1 MLSKNGG
8 EKNAAVFL
16 QNSTRE
22 ESMTEK
28 LYDLDSYVTEFDCK
42 VISLYKDER
51 YTYIE
56 TDRTAF
62 FPEGGGQTS
71 DRGVL
76 GGVYVENVQIID
88 GKIVHIVEN
97 DAENVEKLSLGA
109 EIFGKIDLKKRF
121 SDMQQHTGEHI
132 FSGIVHSLFGFD
144 NVGFHLSAE
153 SVTVDFN
160 GEMSDEDICKAENL
174 VNEAIWKNLEIKVSY
189 PSKAELSSLSYR
201 SKKEIDGDVRI
212 VEIPGVDVCACC
224 APHVK
229 RTGEVGFFR
238 IIKSERHRGG
248 MRFFILCG
256 ERAMLDAREKL
267 LQNYRVSNLLVAKE
281 TETFSAVSRLFEERT
296 FLAAENSALKREISA
311 LKAKSI
317 EGGEKIVVQS
327 ETEDMNEAR
336 NLADKLSQKAEK
348 FAAVLFGKNAERYV
362 IISKTGFELSALCK
376 ALNAA
381 FSGRGGGRDG
391 IVQGS
396 LASPEGAKEFL
407 EEFD

>member
-1 MLSKNGG
+1 
-8 EKNAAVFL
+8 
-16 QNSTRE
+16 
-22 ESMTEK
+22 MTEK
-28 LYDLDSYVTEFDCK
+28 LYDLDSYVTEFNCK

-51 YTYIE
+51 YTYVE

-71 DRGVL
+71 DRGLL
-76 GGVYVENVQIID
+76 GGAYVENVQIMN

-97 DAENVEKLSLGA
+97 DAENVEKLFVGA
-109 EIFGKIDLKKRF
+109 EIFGKIDIKKRF

-160 GEMSDEDICKAENL
+160 GEMSDNDICKVENL
-174 VNEAIWKNLEIKVSY
+174 VNEIVWKNLEIKVGY
-189 PSKAELSSLSYR
+189 PPKEELSTLSYR
-201 SKKEIDGDVRI
+201 SKKEIDGEVRI

-229 RTGEVGFFR
+229 RTGEIGLFR

-267 LQNYRVSNLLVAKE
+267 AQNYLVSNLLVSKE
-281 TETFSAVSRLFEERT
+281 SETFAAVKRLSEERAAISGE
-296 FLAAENSALKREISA
+296 LAALKKELSA
-311 LKAKSI
+311 LKAQSVD
-317 EGGEKIVVQS
+317 GGEKIVLLS
-327 ETEDMNEAR
+327 ETNDMNEAR
-336 NLADKLSQKAEK
+336 QLADELSEKAEK
-348 FAAVLFGKNAERYV
+348 FAAVLFGGGERYV
-362 IISKTGFELSALCK
+362 IISKTGFDLSALCK
-376 ALNAA
+376 KLNSS
-381 FSGRGGGRDG
+381 FFGRGGGRGG

-396 LASPEGAKEFL
+396 LASPDGAKEFL
-407 EEFD
+407 ENYN

>member
-1 MLSKNGG
+1 MEDN
-8 EKNAAVFL
+8 
-16 QNSTRE
+16 
-22 ESMTEK
+22 MTEK

-42 VISLYKDER
+42 VISLYSDER
-51 YTYIE
+51 FTYIE

-76 GGVYVENVQIID
+76 GDVYVENVQIID

-97 DAENVEKLSLGA
+97 NAENVEKLSVGA
-109 EIFGKIDLKKRF
+109 KIFGKIDLNKRF

-144 NVGFHLSAE
+144 NVGFHLSAD

-160 GEMSDEDICKAENL
+160 GELSDDDICKVQNL
-174 VNEAIWKNLEIKVSY
+174 VNKAIWKDIEIKVSY
-189 PSKAELSSLSYR
+189 PTKEELSTLSYR
-201 SKKEIDGDVRI
+201 SKKEIDGELRI
-212 VEIPGVDVCACC
+212 VEIPGVDICACC

-267 LQNYRVSNLLVAKE
+267 LQNYLVSNLLVAKE
-281 TETFSAVSRLFEERT
+281 TETFAAVGRLFEERAT
-296 FLAAENSALKREISA
+296 LSAEVAALKKELSA
-311 LKAKSI
+311 LKAKSV
-317 EGGEKIVVQS
+317 ESGEKIVVIS

-336 NLADKLSQKAEK
+336 QLADKLSDKAEK
-348 FAAVLFGKNAERYV
+348 FAAVLFGKRCERYV
-362 IISKTGFELSALCK
+362 IISKTEFDLAALCRK
-376 ALNAA
+376 LNTG
-381 FSGRGGGRDG
+381 FSGRGGGRGG

-396 LASPEGAKEFL
+396 LASSEGAKEFL
-407 EEFD
+407 ENYG

>member
-1 MLSKNGG
+1 MEDN
-8 EKNAAVFL
+8 
-16 QNSTRE
+16 
-22 ESMTEK
+22 MTEK

-42 VISLYKDER
+42 VISLYSDER
-51 YTYIE
+51 FTYIE

-76 GGVYVENVQIID
+76 GDVYVENVQIID

-97 DAENVEKLSLGA
+97 NAENVEKLSVEA
-109 EIFGKIDLKKRF
+109 KIFGKIDLNKRF

-144 NVGFHLSAE
+144 NVGFHLSAD

-160 GEMSDEDICKAENL
+160 GELSDDDIYKVQNL
-174 VNEAIWKNLEIKVSY
+174 VNKAIWKDIKIKVSY
-189 PSKAELSSLSYR
+189 PTKEELSTLSYR
-201 SKKEIDGDVRI
+201 SKKEIDGELRI
-212 VEIPGVDVCACC
+212 VEIPGVDICACC

-267 LQNYRVSNLLVAKE
+267 LQNYLVSNLLVAKE
-281 TETFSAVSRLFEERT
+281 TETFAAVGRLFEER
-296 FLAAENSALKREISA
+296 AALSAEVAALKKELSA
-311 LKAKSI
+311 LKAKSV
-317 EGGEKIVVQS
+317 ESGEKIVVIS

-336 NLADKLSQKAEK
+336 QLADKLSDKAEK
-348 FAAVLFGKNAERYV
+348 FAAVLFGKRCERYV
-362 IISKTGFELSALCK
+362 IISKTEFDLAALCRK
-376 ALNAA
+376 LNTG
-381 FSGRGGGRDG
+381 FSGRGGGRGG

-396 LASPEGAKEFL
+396 LASSEGAKEFL
-407 EEFD
+407 ENYG

>member
-1 MLSKNGG
+1 MEDN
-8 EKNAAVFL
+8 
-16 QNSTRE
+16 
-22 ESMTEK
+22 MTEK

-42 VISLYKDER
+42 VISLYSDER
-51 YTYIE
+51 FTYIE

-76 GGVYVENVQIID
+76 GDVYVENVQIID

-97 DAENVEKLSLGA
+97 NAENVEKLSVEA
-109 EIFGKIDLKKRF
+109 KIFGKIDLNKRF

-144 NVGFHLSAE
+144 NVGFHLSAD

-160 GEMSDEDICKAENL
+160 GELSDDDICKVQNL
-174 VNEAIWKNLEIKVSY
+174 VNKVIWKDIEIKVSY
-189 PSKAELSSLSYR
+189 PTKEELSTLSYR
-201 SKKEIDGDVRI
+201 SKKEIDGELRI
-212 VEIPGVDVCACC
+212 VEIPGVDICACC

-267 LQNYRVSNLLVAKE
+267 LQNYLVSNLLVAKE
-281 TETFSAVSRLFEERT
+281 TETFAAVGRLFEER
-296 FLAAENSALKREISA
+296 AALSAEVAALKKELSA
-311 LKAKSI
+311 LKAKSV
-317 EGGEKIVVQS
+317 ESGEKIVVIS

-336 NLADKLSQKAEK
+336 QLADKLSDKAEK
-348 FAAVLFGKNAERYV
+348 FAAVLFGKRCERYV
-362 IISKTGFELSALCK
+362 IISKTEFDLAALCRK
-376 ALNAA
+376 LNTG
-381 FSGRGGGRDG
+381 FSGRGGGRGG

-396 LASPEGAKEFL
+396 LASSEGAKEFL
-407 EEFD
+407 ENYG

>member
-1 MLSKNGG
+1 
-8 EKNAAVFL
+8 
-16 QNSTRE
+16 
-22 ESMTEK
+22 MTEK

-42 VISLYKDER
+42 VISLYSDER
-51 YTYIE
+51 FTYIE

-76 GGVYVENVQIID
+76 GDVYVENVQIID

-97 DAENVEKLSLGA
+97 NAENVEKLSVEA
-109 EIFGKIDLKKRF
+109 KIFGKIDLNKRF

-144 NVGFHLSAE
+144 NVGFHLSAD

-160 GEMSDEDICKAENL
+160 GELSDDDICKVQNL
-174 VNEAIWKNLEIKVSY
+174 VNKAIWKDIEIKVSY
-189 PSKAELSSLSYR
+189 PTKEELSTLSYR
-201 SKKEIDGDVRI
+201 SKKEIDGELRI
-212 VEIPGVDVCACC
+212 VEIPGVDICACC

-267 LQNYRVSNLLVAKE
+267 LQNYLVSNLLVAKE
-281 TETFSAVSRLFEERT
+281 TETFAAVGRLFEER
-296 FLAAENSALKREISA
+296 AALSAEVAALKKELSA
-311 LKAKSI
+311 LKAKSV
-317 EGGEKIVVQS
+317 ESGEKIVVIS

-336 NLADKLSQKAEK
+336 QLADKLSDKAEK
-348 FAAVLFGKNAERYV
+348 FAAVLFGKRCERYV
-362 IISKTGFELSALCK
+362 IISKTEFDLAALCRK
-376 ALNAA
+376 LNTG
-381 FSGRGGGRDG
+381 FSGRGGGRGG

-396 LASPEGAKEFL
+396 LASSEGAKEFL
-407 EEFD
+407 ENYG

>member
-1 MLSKNGG
+1 MEDN
-8 EKNAAVFL
+8 
-16 QNSTRE
+16 
-22 ESMTEK
+22 MTEK
-28 LYDLDSYVTEFDCK
+28 LYDRDSYVTEFDCK
-42 VISLYKDER
+42 VISLYSDER
-51 YTYIE
+51 FTYIE

-76 GGVYVENVQIID
+76 GDVYVENVQIID

-97 DAENVEKLSLGA
+97 NAENVEKLSVEA
-109 EIFGKIDLKKRF
+109 KIFGKIDLNKRF

-144 NVGFHLSAE
+144 NVGFHLSAD

-160 GEMSDEDICKAENL
+160 GELSDDDICKVQNL
-174 VNEAIWKNLEIKVSY
+174 VNKAIWKDIEIKVSY
-189 PSKAELSSLSYR
+189 PTKEELSTLSYR
-201 SKKEIDGDVRI
+201 SKKEIDGELRI
-212 VEIPGVDVCACC
+212 VEIPGVDICACC

-267 LQNYRVSNLLVAKE
+267 LQNYLVSNLLVAKE
-281 TETFSAVSRLFEERT
+281 TETFAAVGRLFEER
-296 FLAAENSALKREISA
+296 AALSAEVAALKKELSA
-311 LKAKSI
+311 LKAKSV
-317 EGGEKIVVQS
+317 ESGEKIVVIS

-336 NLADKLSQKAEK
+336 QLADKLSDKAEK
-348 FAAVLFGKNAERYV
+348 FAAVLFGKRCERYV
-362 IISKTGFELSALCK
+362 IISKTEFDLAALCRK
-376 ALNAA
+376 LNTG
-381 FSGRGGGRDG
+381 FSGRGGGRGG

-396 LASPEGAKEFL
+396 LASSEGAKEFL
-407 EEFD
+407 ENYG

>member
-1 MLSKNGG
+1 
-8 EKNAAVFL
+8 
-16 QNSTRE
+16 
-22 ESMTEK
+22 MTEK
-28 LYDLDSYVTEFDCK
+28 LYDLDSYVTEFKCK
-42 VISLYKDER
+42 VISLYRDER

-71 DRGVL
+71 DCGFL
-76 GGVYVENVQIID
+76 GGVYVENVQIVD

-97 DAENVEKLSLGA
+97 DAESVEKLAVGA
-109 EIFGKIDLKKRF
+109 EIFGKIDVKKRF

-132 FSGIVHSLFGFD
+132 FSGVVHSLFGFD
-144 NVGFHLSAE
+144 NVGFHLSKD

-160 GEMSDEDICKAENL
+160 GELTENDICKVESL

-189 PSKAELSSLSYR
+189 PSREELSSLSYR
-201 SKKEIDGDVRI
+201 SKKEIYAAVRI

-224 APHVK
+224 APHVG

-238 IIKSERHRGG
+238 IVKSERHRGG

-256 ERAMLDAREKL
+256 ERAMLDTREKL
-267 LQNYRVSNLLVAKE
+267 AQNYLVSNLLVARE
-281 TETFSAVSRLFEERT
+281 TETFSSVSRLFEER
-296 FLAAENSALKREISA
+296 AALSCEVASLKKQLSDLRAESVT
-311 LKAKSI
+311 S
-317 EGGEKIVVQS
+317 GERIVVLC

-336 NLADKLSQKAEK
+336 QLADRLSDKAEK
-348 FAAVLFGKNAERYV
+348 FSAVLFGKNGERYV
-362 IISKTGFELSALCK
+362 IISKTGFDLGTLCK
-376 ALNAA
+376 KLNLA

-396 LASPEGAKEFL
+396 LSSPEGARDFL
-407 EEFD
+407 ENFD

>member
-1 MLSKNGG
+1 MEDN
-8 EKNAAVFL
+8 
-16 QNSTRE
+16 
-22 ESMTEK
+22 MTEK

-42 VISLYKDER
+42 VISLYSDER
-51 YTYIE
+51 FTYIE

-76 GGVYVENVQIID
+76 GDVYVENVQIID

-97 DAENVEKLSLGA
+97 NAENVEKLSVEA
-109 EIFGKIDLKKRF
+109 KIFGKIDLNKRF

-144 NVGFHLSAE
+144 NVGFHLSAD

-160 GEMSDEDICKAENL
+160 GELSDDDICKVQNL
-174 VNEAIWKNLEIKVSY
+174 VNKAIWKDIEIKVSY
-189 PSKAELSSLSYR
+189 PTKEELSTLSYR
-201 SKKEIDGDVRI
+201 SKKEIDGELRI
-212 VEIPGVDVCACC
+212 VEIPGVDICACC

-267 LQNYRVSNLLVAKE
+267 LQNYLVSNLLVAKE
-281 TETFSAVSRLFEERT
+281 TETFAAVGRLFEER
-296 FLAAENSALKREISA
+296 AALSAEVAALKKELSA
-311 LKAKSI
+311 LKAKSV
-317 EGGEKIVVQS
+317 ESGEKIVVIS

-336 NLADKLSQKAEK
+336 QLADKLSDKAEK
-348 FAAVLFGKNAERYV
+348 FAAVLFGKRCERYV
-362 IISKTGFELSALCK
+362 IISKTEFDLAALCRK
-376 ALNAA
+376 LNTG
-381 FSGRGGGRDG
+381 FSGRGGGRGG

-396 LASPEGAKEFL
+396 LASSEGAKEFL
-407 EEFD
+407 ENYG

>member
-1 MLSKNGG
+1 
-8 EKNAAVFL
+8 
-16 QNSTRE
+16 
-22 ESMTEK
+22 MTEK
-28 LYDLDSYVTEFDCK
+28 LYDLDSYVTEFNCK
-42 VISLYKDER
+42 VISLYRDER

-71 DRGVL
+71 DCGFL
-76 GGVYVENVQIID
+76 GGVYVENVQIVD

-97 DAENVEKLSLGA
+97 DAESVEKLAVGA
-109 EIFGKIDLKKRF
+109 EIFGKIDVKKRF

-132 FSGIVHSLFGFD
+132 FSGVVHSLFGFD
-144 NVGFHLSAE
+144 NVGFHLSKDN
-153 SVTVDFN
+153 VTVDFN
-160 GEMSDEDICKAENL
+160 GELTENDICKVESL

-189 PSKAELSSLSYR
+189 PSREELSSLSYR
-201 SKKEIDGDVRI
+201 SKKEIDAAVRI

-224 APHVK
+224 APHVG

-238 IIKSERHRGG
+238 IVKSERHRGG

-267 LQNYRVSNLLVAKE
+267 AQNYLVSNLLVARE
-281 TETFSAVSRLFEERT
+281 TETFSSVSRLFEER
-296 FLAAENSALKREISA
+296 AALSGEVASLKKQLSDLRAESVT
-311 LKAKSI
+311 S
-317 EGGEKIVVQS
+317 GERIVVLC

-336 NLADKLSQKAEK
+336 QLADRLSDKAEK
-348 FAAVLFGKNAERYV
+348 FSAVLFGKNGERYV
-362 IISKTGFELSALCK
+362 IISKTGFDLGTLCK
-376 ALNAA
+376 KLNLA

-396 LASPEGAKEFL
+396 LSSPEGARDFL
-407 EEFD
+407 ENFD

>member
-1 MLSKNGG
+1 
-8 EKNAAVFL
+8 
-16 QNSTRE
+16 
-22 ESMTEK
+22 MTEK
-28 LYDLDSYVTEFDCK
+28 LYDLDSYVTEFNCK
-42 VISLYKDER
+42 VISLYRDER

-71 DRGVL
+71 DCGFL
-76 GGVYVENVQIID
+76 GGVYVENVQIVD

-97 DAENVEKLSLGA
+97 DAESVEKLAVGA
-109 EIFGKIDLKKRF
+109 EIFGKIDVKKRF

-132 FSGIVHSLFGFD
+132 FSGVVHSLFGFD
-144 NVGFHLSAE
+144 NVGFHLSKD

-160 GEMSDEDICKAENL
+160 GELTENDICKVENL

-189 PSKAELSSLSYR
+189 PSREELSSLSYR
-201 SKKEIDGDVRI
+201 SKKEIDTALRI

-224 APHVK
+224 APHVR

-238 IIKSERHRGG
+238 IVKSERHRGG

-256 ERAMLDAREKL
+256 ERAMLDTREKL
-267 LQNYRVSNLLVAKE
+267 AQNYLVSNLLVARE
-281 TETFSAVSRLFEERT
+281 TETFSSVSRLFEER
-296 FLAAENSALKREISA
+296 AALSGEVASLKKQLSELRAESVT
-311 LKAKSI
+311 
-317 EGGEKIVVQS
+317 GGERIVVLC

-336 NLADKLSQKAEK
+336 QLADRLSDKAEK
-348 FAAVLFGKNAERYV
+348 FSAVLFGKNAERYV
-362 IISKTGFELSALCK
+362 IISKTGFDLGALCK
-376 ALNAA
+376 KLNSA

-396 LASPEGAKEFL
+396 LSSPEGAKEFL
-407 EEFD
+407 ENCD

>member
-1 MLSKNGG
+1 
-8 EKNAAVFL
+8 
-16 QNSTRE
+16 
-22 ESMTEK
+22 MTEK
-28 LYDLDSYVTEFDCK
+28 LYDLDSYVTEFNCK
-42 VISLYKDER
+42 VISLYRDER

-71 DRGVL
+71 DCGFL
-76 GGVYVENVQIID
+76 GGVYVENVQIVD

-97 DAENVEKLSLGA
+97 DAESVEKLAVGA
-109 EIFGKIDLKKRF
+109 EIFGKIDVKKRF

-132 FSGIVHSLFGFD
+132 FSGVVHSLFGFD
-144 NVGFHLSAE
+144 NVGFHLSKD

-160 GEMSDEDICKAENL
+160 GELTENDICKVENL

-189 PSKAELSSLSYR
+189 PSREELSSLSYR
-201 SKKEIDGDVRI
+201 SKKEIDAAVRI

-224 APHVK
+224 APHVG

-238 IIKSERHRGG
+238 IVKSERHRGG

-256 ERAMLDAREKL
+256 ERAMLDTREKL
-267 LQNYRVSNLLVAKE
+267 AQNYLVSNLLVARE
-281 TETFSAVSRLFEERT
+281 TETFSSVSRLFEER
-296 FLAAENSALKREISA
+296 AALSGEVASLKKQLSDLRAESVT
-311 LKAKSI
+311 
-317 EGGEKIVVQS
+317 GGERIVVLC

-336 NLADKLSQKAEK
+336 QLADRLSDKAEK
-348 FAAVLFGKNAERYV
+348 FSAVLFGKNGERYV
-362 IISKTGFELSALCK
+362 IISKTGFDIGTLCK
-376 ALNAA
+376 KLNSS

-396 LASPEGAKEFL
+396 LSSPEGARDFL
-407 EEFD
+407 ENFD

>member
-1 MLSKNGG
+1 MEDN
-8 EKNAAVFL
+8 
-16 QNSTRE
+16 
-22 ESMTEK
+22 MTEK

-42 VISLYKDER
+42 VVSLYNDECF
-51 YTYIE
+51 TYIE

-71 DRGVL
+71 DWGVL
-76 GGVYVENVQIID
+76 GDVYVENVQIID

-97 DAENVEKLSLGA
+97 NAENVEKLSVGA
-109 EIFGKIDLKKRF
+109 KIFGKIDLNKRF

-144 NVGFHLSAE
+144 NVGFHLSAD

-160 GEMSDEDICKAENL
+160 GELSDDDICKVQNI
-174 VNEAIWKNLEIKVSY
+174 VNRAIWKDIEIKVSY
-189 PSKAELSSLSYR
+189 PTKEELSTLSYR
-201 SKKEIDGDVRI
+201 SKKEIDGGLRI
-212 VEIPGVDVCACC
+212 VEIPGVDICACC

-267 LQNYRVSNLLVAKE
+267 LQNYLVSNLLVAKE
-281 TETFSAVSRLFEERT
+281 TETFAAVGRLFEER
-296 FLAAENSALKREISA
+296 AALSAEVAALKKELSA
-311 LKAKSI
+311 LKAKGVES
-317 EGGEKIVVQS
+317 GEKIVVLS

-336 NLADKLSQKAEK
+336 QLADELSGKAEK
-348 FAAVLFGKNAERYV
+348 FAAVLFGKRYERYV
-362 IISKTGFELSALCK
+362 IISKTEFDLASLCR
-376 ALNAA
+376 ALNTE
-381 FSGRGGGRDG
+381 FSGRGGGRCG

-396 LASPEGAKEFL
+396 LASSAGAKEFL
-407 EEFD
+407 ENYG